1 VTSPPLLVGE
11 QLTCVRERRRLF
23 RHLDVQIDVGQALY
37 LEGAN
42 GAGKTS
48 LLRILSGLSEP
59 RAGTVYWCGEDIRD
73 CRLSYYTQLLYLGH
87 NPALKNDLTALENL
101 QFYAQLSRHQGDAE
115 HALAHLGLR
124 GHEDQPIRTLSAGQR
139 RRVALARL
147 WLSTARLW
155 LLDEPFTALD
165 RTGVE
170 HLQQRMAAHLAADG
184 AIVVTSHQAI
194 DLPRLTRL
202 NLS

>member
-1 VTSPPLLVGE
+1 MTAAPLLLGT

-23 RHLDVQIDVGQALY
+23 RHLDVELDVGQALY

-42 GAGKTS
+42 GSGKTS

-59 RAGTVYWCGEDIRD
+59 RAGTVLWRGENIRD

-101 QFYAQLSRHQGDAE
+101 QFYAQLSRHHGEAE
-115 HALAHLGLR
+115 QALTHLGLR
-124 GHEDQPIRTLSAGQR
+124 GHENQPIRTLSAGQR

-147 WLSTARLW
+147 WLSTAQLW

-165 RTGVE
+165 RTGVQ
-170 HLQQRMAAHLAADG
+170 HLQQRMAEHLAAEG
-184 AIVVTSHQAI
+184 AIVITSHQAI
-194 DLPRLTRL
+194 DLPNITRL

>member
-1 VTSPPLLVGE
+1 MTALLSGE
-11 QLTCVRERRRLF
+11 QLSCVRERRRLF
-23 RHLDVQIDVGQALY
+23 RDLDLAVDAGQALY
-37 LEGAN
+37 IEGAN

-59 RAGTVYWCGEDIRD
+59 RAGSVYWRGEDIRQ
-73 CRLSYYTQLLYLGH
+73 CRSVYFTELLYLGH

-101 QFYAQLSRHQGDAE
+101 QFYDRLGNQSGDPEQALEQVGLS
-115 HALAHLGLR
+115 

-155 LLDEPFTALD
+155 ILDEPFTALD
-165 RTGVE
+165 RAGIE
-170 HLQQRMAAHLAADG
+170 RLQQRIGEHLKAAG
-184 AIVVTSHQAI
+184 AVVVTSHQVI
-194 DLPRLTRL
+194 DLPGLSRLAL
-202 NLS
+202 A

>member
-1 VTSPPLLVGE
+1 MSSLLVGE
-11 QLTCVRERRRLF
+11 QLTCVREHRRLF
-23 RHLDVQIDVGQALY
+23 RHLNFALDAGQALY

-59 RAGTVYWCGEDIRD
+59 RSGTVYWCGEDIRE
-73 CRLSYYTQLLYLGH
+73 CRLNYYTQLLYLGH

-101 QFYAQLSRHQGDAE
+101 QFYSQLSTHQGDAQQ
-115 HALAHLGLR
+115 ALTQLGLL

-147 WLSTARLW
+147 WLTTAKLW
-155 LLDEPFTALD
+155 ILDEPFTALD
-165 RTGVE
+165 RTGIE
-170 HLQQRMAAHLAADG
+170 YLEQRMAEHLAADG
-184 AIVVTSHQAI
+184 AIVVTSHQTIA
-194 DLPRLTRL
+194 LPGLTRL
-202 NLS
+202 ALA